1 MDFFMT
7 TNQAP
12 QTYRTI
18 WSKEEFLEEIS
29 KMIDKAVE
37 AGGTYFDLVVNTDVY
52 CLVARKGKN
61 HCQKDT

>member
-7 TNQAP
+7 TNHEP
-12 QTYRTI
+12 QTYRTM

-37 AGGTYFDLVVNTDVY
+37 AGCTYFDLIVNTDVD
-52 CLVARKGKN
+52 CRVK
-61 HCQKDT
+61 